1 VGQGTTLAP
10 QVASINHVGLTVKD
24 IDLSKRWYSEL
35 FGFTIASE
43 LAQDGYKL
51 AILER
56 DGSPF
61 SIGLFE
67 FDETPGDTFDAH
79 RPGMNHL
86 AFTVPTRDGLE
97 EWLSRF
103 GQMKVENSG
112 IHESINGWVLTFRD
126 PDNIALEVYTEYGV
140 AGRSSH

>member
-1 VGQGTTLAP
+1 MEAGLVP

-24 IDLSKRWYSEL
+24 IEISKRWYADL
-35 FGFTIASE
+35 LGFDIASE

-56 DGSPF
+56 VDSPF

-67 FDETPGDTFDAH
+67 FEENPGDGFDPH

-86 AFTVPTRDGLE
+86 AFTVPTRAELD
-97 EWLSRF
+97 EWLHRF
-103 GQMKVENSG
+103 GEMSIENSG
-112 IHESINGWVLTFRD
+112 IH
-126 PDNIALEVYTEYGV
+126 
-140 AGRSSH
+140 

>member
-1 VGQGTTLAP
+1 MAP

-24 IDLSKRWYSEL
+24 IDVSKQWYSEL
-35 FGFTIASE
+35 LGFTVASE
-43 LAQDGYKL
+43 LEQDGYKL

-56 DGSPF
+56 ADSPF

-67 FDETPGDTFDAH
+67 FEDNPGDTFDPH

-86 AFTVPTRDGLE
+86 AFTVPTRSELDD
-97 EWLSRF
+97 WLGRF
-103 GQMKVENSG
+103 RERSIENSG

-126 PDNIALEVYTEYGV
+126 PDNIALEVYTEYGD
-140 AGRSSH
+140 AGRPKH

>member
-1 VGQGTTLAP
+1 MAP

-24 IDLSKRWYSEL
+24 LDVSKHWYSDL
-35 FGFTIASE
+35 LGFTVASE
-43 LAQDGYKL
+43 LAQNGYKL

-56 DGSPF
+56 EGSQF

-67 FDETPGDTFDAH
+67 FEDNPGDAFDAH

-86 AFTVPTRDGLE
+86 AFTVPTRQELDD
-97 EWLSRF
+97 WLQRF
-103 GQMKVENSG
+103 GEMSVENSG

-126 PDNIALEVYTEYGV
+126 PDNIALEVYTEYGD
-140 AGRSSH
+140 AGRPTH